1 MTKLTSPGSSVD
13 DVRSHAPLSVVNDP
27 RPNTGPLPGILL
39 SLLMVEADSADIRLL
54 EEVASEL
61 QPAPVIERAG
71 SLAEALARLAA
82 KHYDLVLLDLELPD
96 SEGLDTFRD
105 LHAAVPGMPIVVLT
119 NLDDGDVAIS
129 SVRLGAED
137 YLVKSET
144 TPPLL
149 RRALRHAVE
158 RHSRHE
164 RLRRLSLTDD
174 LTGLYNRRGFLAV
187 GSQQLGLAGRRGMAV
202 RLGFMDVDQLKAIND
217 THGHKTGDDAIRAVA
232 VSLRRVFRATD
243 VLARVGGDEFAVL
256 ILDSGPESDDS
267 LRARITRSLADEAL
281 EPPVAVSTGFI
292 TAPSGTKLEDLLA
305 EADARMYAN
314 KREHH
319 EVR

>member
-1 MTKLTSPGSSVD
+1 MANLTETRSPAD
-13 DVRSHAPLSVVNDP
+13 HVRPP
-27 RPNTGPLPGILL
+27 TGPLLPGILL
-39 SLLMVEADSADIRLL
+39 SLLMVEGESGDGRLL
-54 EEVASEL
+54 EDVAREL
-61 QPAPVIERAG
+61 QPAPVIERAR

-96 SEGLDTFRD
+96 SQGLDTFRD
-105 LHAAVPGMPIVVLT
+105 LHAAVPDMPIVVLT

-137 YLVKSET
+137 YLVKGET

-158 RHSRHE
+158 RHSRQE
-164 RLRRLSLTDD
+164 RLRRLSLTDE
-174 LTGLYNRRGFLAV
+174 LSGLYNRRGFLTI
-187 GSQQLGLAGRRGMAV
+187 GTQQLGLASRRGMPV
-202 RLGFMDVDQLKAIND
+202 RLGFIDLDNLKRIND
-217 THGHKTGDDAIRAVA
+217 THGHKMGDDAIRAVA
-232 VSLRRVFRATD
+232 VALRRVFRATD

-256 ILDSGPESDDS
+256 ILDSGPESDES

-281 EPPVAVSTGFI
+281 DIGAVVVSTGFI
-292 TAPSGTKLEDLLA
+292 TAPSGTDLEELLA

-314 KREHH
+314 KREH
-319 EVR
+319 RALR